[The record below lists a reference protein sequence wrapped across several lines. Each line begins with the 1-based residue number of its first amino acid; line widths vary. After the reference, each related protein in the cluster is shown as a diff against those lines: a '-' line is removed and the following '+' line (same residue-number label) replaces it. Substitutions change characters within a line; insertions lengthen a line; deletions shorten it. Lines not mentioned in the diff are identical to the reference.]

1 MRDPD
6 KSVAL
11 GCKLERAPAIVCGV
25 DPRACLGCCA
35 DAPAKAPE
43 VFVRKNAVRI
53 EALVERAA
61 RSGISPESASRSR
74 R

>member
-11 GCKLERAPAIVCGV
+11 GCKLERAPA
-25 DPRACLGCCA
+25 
-35 DAPAKAPE
+35 KAPE
-43 VFVRKNAVRI
+43 VFVRKNAASI

-61 RSGISPESASRSR
+61 RSGISPESAARSR